1 MIILYSKPQ
10 CPYCDRAADYLKRN
24 NFEFTKIDV
33 TEDAEALAFIKE
45 KGHKT
50 VPQIYYEDRVLVE
63 GGYDGLKAIQ
73 PNDLTSRIQQYA
85 NGKNQ
90 FQL

>member
-1 MIILYSKPQ
+1 MITLYSKPA

-24 NFEFTKIDV
+24 NIAFTKVDV
-33 TEDAEALAFIKE
+33 TEDAKALEFIKS

-50 VPQIYYEDRVLVE
+50 VPQIYLGTRVLVE
-63 GGYDGLKAIQ
+63 GGYDGLNALS
-73 PNDLTSRIQQYA
+73 PADLTRRIQQYA
-85 NGKNQ
+85 NGKDK